1 MSRRNFSRRQF
12 VAGTGQAAMAA
23 MIVPRHVLGGVGFRA
38 PSDIL
43 NVAIVGAGGQ
53 GMNNAEQLVS
63 ENIMALCDV
72 DFGYVERQLA
82 GRGQDGQKN
91 PRPTGLKL
99 QEQFGKAKRYAD
111 FREMFD
117 KEKGIDGVVIATPD
131 HAHAAIAKAAMEL
144 HKAVYVQKPLTAT
157 VGEARMLRDLAKST
171 GVVTQMGNQGHSTT
185 DARLINEWIQAGL
198 IGTVREVHIFTNR
211 PIWPQG
217 LVRPAVPPTRNP
229 PAPQPV
235 GTPAGPPQWNQTMV
249 NDAAAL
255 GMWSANVPVPDTL
268 NWDLYL
274 GPIANKVPYHPI
286 YHPFN
291 WRGWTDF
298 GCGALGDMGAHLI
311 DAPFWALDLGMP
323 TSIEA
328 TSTPWGGPS
337 RAPASFPQATTVHY
351 EFPATATR
359 PGIKLNWFDGGLMP
373 PRPDGLPDD
382 FSFNREG
389 QVIFI
394 GDKGLLLHETY
405 GLKPQL
411 FPLSLRERTAAIP
424 AKYPRI
430 ETSHEMNWANAAKGV
445 GQASSPFSHAA
456 ALTEVMLLGLVAL
469 RTGQGRK
476 ILYDAANMKIT
487 NAPEANAFLT
497 REYRPGFGL

>member
-1 MSRRNFSRRQF
+1 MSRRKFSRRQF

-82 GRGQDGQKN
+82 GRGMDGNKN
-91 PRPTGLKL
+91 PRPNGLKL

-111 FREMFD
+111 FREMLD
-117 KEKGIDGVVIATPD
+117 KEKGIDGLVIATPD

-144 HKAVYVQKPLTAT
+144 KKAVYVQKPLTAT
-157 VGEARMLRDLAKST
+157 VGEARMLKELARTT

-217 LVRPAVPPTRNP
+217 LVRPAVPPTRTPPTPP
-229 PAPQPV
+229 PAGV
-235 GTPAGPPQWNQTMV
+235 PAGPPQWNQTMV
-249 NDAAAL
+249 NDAMAL

-268 NWDLYL
+268 NWDLYH

-298 GCGALGDMGAHLI
+298 GAGALGDMGAHLI
-311 DAPFWALDLGMP
+311 DAPFWALGLGLP
-323 TSIEA
+323 SSIEA
-328 TSTPWGGPS
+328 TSTPWGGGS
-337 RAPASFPQATTVHY
+337 RTPASFPQATTVHY
-351 EFPATATR
+351 EFPATADR
-359 PGIKLNWFDGGLMP
+359 PGVKLNWFDGGLMP

-382 FSFNREG
+382 FNFNREG

-411 FPLSLRERTAAIP
+411 FPRSLQERTASIP

-430 ETSHEMNWANAAKGV
+430 ETSHEMNWANAAKGI
-445 GQASSPFSHAA
+445 GQASSPFEHAA
-456 ALTEVMLLGLVAL
+456 TLTEVMLLGLVAL

-476 ILYDAANMKIT
+476 ILYDGANMKVT
-487 NAPEANAFLT
+487 NAPEANQYLT
-497 REYRPGFGL
+497 REYRAGWGL